1 MTTTQH
7 PLNRHLFITDNL
19 DLLRSLDNESI
30 NLICID
36 PPFAKN
42 QTWSADI
49 QPPLRTCLQ
58 SLKYVK
64 LRLLSG
70 EG

>member
-1 MTTTQH
+1 MPALTIDRLIKMNEYTLTKQ
-7 PLNRHLFITDNL
+7 NRWLVMGCIL
-19 DLLRSLDNESI
+19 D
-30 NLICID
+30 
-36 PPFAKN
+36 F
-42 QTWSADI
+42 
-49 QPPLRTCLQ
+49 RTCLQ